1 MNAAARAGAIRIPQ
15 NTGAVPETRMSG
27 LKMQIGDLF
36 SAIAN
41 KVTPNEWATDSSG
54 GDPKGW
60 SHEPEGNKKLATFGA
75 GCYWGTEKYFCTE
88 FAELYP
94 GAILGTSVG
103 FMSPDKN
110 AVKNPNY
117 REVCSGSTGHVE
129 VLHILYDADKCSY
142 EEMVKFFYTF
152 HDPTTKNRQGN
163 DAGTQY
169 ASVIFHHDEK
179 Q

>member
-1 MNAAARAGAIRIPQ
+1 MSAAAGPGAYRIPL
-15 NTGAVPETRMSG
+15 NTGDVPKSRLSG
-27 LKMQIGDLF
+27 LTMQIGNIF
-36 SAIAN
+36 SGIAD
-41 KVTPNEWATDSSG
+41 KFTPSEWAMTTAS

-60 SHEPEGNKKLATFGA
+60 IHEPEGNKKMATFGA

-88 FAELYP
+88 FAEMYP

-110 AVKNPNY
+110 AMKNPSY
-117 REVCSGSTGHVE
+117 RQVCSGETGHVE
-129 VLHILYDADKCSY
+129 VLHILYNADKCSY

-163 DAGTQY
+163 DAGT
-169 ASVIFHHDEK
+169 
-179 Q
+179 